1 MKRCSYLYFYGLPVA
16 AVKMTIE
23 AAEPERIE
31 STIYDSSMSAVFAFA
46 AFLIIKLRY
55 LQNVYVCVVILLKE

>member
-1 MKRCSYLYFYGLPVA
+1 MA